1 MNRSCAPPGA
11 KPARSAPQRSSQ
23 TCSGRGAMPAQGLS
37 ELARVKRAHIA
48 AAKLVREDPVYL
60 PIFRAFEQDL
70 EELEALERAY
80 RATLETTL

>member
-1 MNRSCAPPGA
+1 MNRPCASPGA
-11 KPARSAPQRSSQ
+11 KPARSAQQCSGQ
-23 TCSGRGAMPAQGLS
+23 TGRGRGALPAQGLS

-48 AAKLVREDPVYL
+48 AAKLVREDPIYL

-80 RATLETTL
+80 RATLETTS

>member
-1 MNRSCAPPGA
+1 MNRTCAPPGA
-11 KPARSAPQRSSQ
+11 NSARSAQQRSGQ
-23 TCSGRGAMPAQGLS
+23 TGSGRGAMPAQGLS

-60 PIFRAFEQDL
+60 PVFRAFEQDL

>member
-1 MNRSCAPPGA
+1 MNRGA
-11 KPARSAPQRSSQ
+11 L
-23 TCSGRGAMPAQGLS
+23 PAQGLS

>member
-1 MNRSCAPPGA
+1 MNRFSAPSGG
-11 KPARSAPQRSSQ
+11 KPARSAPQHSGQ
-23 TCSGRGAMPAQGLS
+23 TGRGRGAMPAQGLS

>member
-11 KPARSAPQRSSQ
+11 KPARSVPQHSGQ
-23 TCSGRGAMPAQGLS
+23 TGRGRGALPAQGLS

>member
-11 KPARSAPQRSSQ
+11 KPARSAQRQPGQAS
-23 TCSGRGAMPAQGLS
+23 SGRGALPAQGLS
-37 ELARVKRAHIA
+37 ELDRVRRAHIA
-48 AAKLVREDPVYL
+48 AAKLVHEDPVYL

>member
-1 MNRSCAPPGA
+1 MNRFSAPPGA
-11 KPARSAPQRSSQ
+11 KPVCSAQQRSSQ
-23 TCSGRGAMPAQGLS
+23 TGRGRGAMPAQGLS
-37 ELARVKRAHIA
+37 ELARVRRAHIA